1 MKFKFILIVS
11 ILFHFVFAQNK
22 KLEVHKGNKTQ
33 FNLGFNGDQK
43 SEVWMNG
50 EYWSERTGYF
60 QKEFFVTLDV
70 MMANKVASSYEI
82 VLAYL

>member
-1 MKFKFILIVS
+1 
-11 ILFHFVFAQNK
+11 
-22 KLEVHKGNKTQ
+22 
-33 FNLGFNGDQK
+33 
-43 SEVWMNG
+43 MNG